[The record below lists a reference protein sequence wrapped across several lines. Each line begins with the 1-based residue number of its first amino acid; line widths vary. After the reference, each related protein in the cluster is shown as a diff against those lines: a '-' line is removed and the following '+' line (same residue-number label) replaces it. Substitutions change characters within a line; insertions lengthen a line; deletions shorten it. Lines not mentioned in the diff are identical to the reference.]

1 VVELSA
7 PRRDANA
14 AGVEQLDGSFGQ
26 GRTAAKRQNVGKPAH
41 GETPREG
48 SLTASDPHSEA
59 TSGYVGGP
67 PAIALQKSGG
77 PEVPGPNPGAPTN
90 ESPLGR
96 SFLFPARQRDWLG
109 GDAVATD
116 HRRSRSERASRGG
129 GRGARERPGRGC
141 RRRLNG
147 SADAWIR
154 PRRFA
159 VRARKYDQV
168 AVRITQPELAMARS
182 ARPAGGIAMRR

>member
-1 VVELSA
+1 MA
-7 PRRDANA
+7 P
-14 AGVEQLDGSFGQ
+14 FGQ

-59 TSGYVGGP
+59 TSGHVGGP

-129 GRGARERPGRGC
+129 GRGARERPGGAWLSPSAERVSRRVDPAKAIRRPGSQVRPGSRQDHAARARDGPVRPARRGDC
-141 RRRLNG
+141 
-147 SADAWIR
+147 DAALAP
-154 PRRFA
+154 PRREA
-159 VRARKYDQV
+159 PRRA
-168 AVRITQPELAMARS
+168 
-182 ARPAGGIAMRR
+182 